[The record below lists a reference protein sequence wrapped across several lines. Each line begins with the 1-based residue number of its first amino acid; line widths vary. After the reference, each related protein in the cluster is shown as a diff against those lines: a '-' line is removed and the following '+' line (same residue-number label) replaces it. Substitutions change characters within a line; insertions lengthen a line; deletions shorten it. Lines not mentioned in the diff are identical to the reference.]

1 LKAQIKLRA
10 CCRHRNGWQLWQES
24 RNSFCDKIMM
34 RMKFSKKMLK
44 SADDRVRWTWVL
56 IFRDQSWFQHI
67 FDYRRCSCRR
77 RITLKHWTTLC
88 LNAFRAFYSSL
99 LLSYIIMASPFA
111 LFYTPRVSSP
121 PPTTFFF
128 HTHKNLWGVFLGWEE
143 SFYKFL
149 QSVVSWPRGRSQL
162 FTSVVSTA
170 VFLFFCFFTTGFCV
184 IFNGFVKNYLFLKFK
199 CVGHDDTIAW
209 R

>member
-1 LKAQIKLRA
+1 MTAWDELEYWYFEIKVDF
-10 CCRHRNGWQLWQES
+10 NT
-24 RNSFCDKIMM
+24 F
-34 RMKFSKKMLK
+34 
-44 SADDRVRWTWVL
+44 
-56 IFRDQSWFQHI
+56 

-121 PPTTFFF
+121 PTTFFF

-162 FTSVVSTA
+162 FTSVVSAA
-170 VFLFFCFFTTGFCV
+170 VFLFFFVFSRLDFVWFSTDLWRIICF
-184 IFNGFVKNYLFLKFK
+184 
-199 CVGHDDTIAW
+199 
-209 R
+209 